1 MFLPKLGP
9 WQSLRPVFLED
20 VEVHRRADWLCKVRL
35 EPAARQA
42 SMFAA
47 AQKQIAKCVA
57 DMTVLI
63 LVWRIAEAIHAA
75 TNADAL
81 EMVATRQ
88 GFAETAT

>member
-1 MFLPKLGP
+1 MF
-9 WQSLRPVFLED
+9 S
-20 VEVHRRADWLCKVRL
+20 
-35 EPAARQA
+35 
-42 SMFAA
+42 A
-47 AQKQIAKCVA
+47 AQKQIAKRVA

-81 EMVATRQ
+81 EMVAASE